1 MRRRSVVGT
10 VILVTW
16 ILMQGTA
23 TAGGG
28 WWTSIDLKSSHVAV
42 GEAIQVRADVMFR
55 TAEAAQRAGVSR
67 RFYVYLL
74 ERFDFSPVHEAMSEQ
89 QELGR
94 WTLGDARAIVVGEVS
109 FDRKTWGPMSNVV
122 TARVGFVV
130 PEVQPGNYALMLCD
144 EGCRHPL
151 ADVIPAPVTV
161 YADPATARLAR
172 RLERLEWDLA
182 VLAEEHPQAQQAKK
196 IAAGAWGRVAELQ
209 ANLRGLEQS
218 IEELEAAP
226 AAAGDR
232 PSTPWASF
240 IGWFLAGVA
249 SAMLVLVKMARR
261 DRSVPSAKLSGR
273 ERGHH
278 RWDWGRGVRAGASP
292 GPGGREGGHWVPGGG
307 AGAGRRRE
315 SRGDPGP
322 GFRVGH
328 ARVDRRDLERAR
340 RRGLGHRVRDRS
352 LRRAGRDLQVDQR
365 RPQA

>member
-28 WWTSIDLKSSHVAV
+28 WWTSIDLKSSHWAV
-42 GEAIQVRADVMFR
+42 GETIQVKVDVWFETVSALQAAIDGRFRAYLLADV
-55 TAEAAQRAGVSR
+55 
-67 RFYVYLL
+67 
-74 ERFDFSPVHEAMSEQ
+74 DFPPVEEAMSEPDASHWWRLGEATAI
-89 QELGR
+89 EL
-94 WTLGDARAIVVGEVS
+94 DEVF
-109 FDRKTWGPMSNVV
+109 FDREAWGDMSNVV
-122 TARVGFVV
+122 TARADFVV
-130 PEVQPGNYALMLCD
+130 PEVQPGKYALMLCD
-144 EGCRHPL
+144 EGCHQPL
-151 ADVIPAPVTV
+151 GDVFPTTVTV
-161 YADPATARLAR
+161 YADAATAGLAR
-172 RLERLEWDLA
+172 RLEGVESDLA

-261 DRSVPSAKLSGR
+261 DRSVPSDMLSGR

-278 RWDWGRGVRAGASP
+278 RWDWGRGVWAGASP
-292 GPGGREGGHWVPGGG
+292 GPGGGEGGHRVPGGG

-315 SRGDPGP
+315 GRGDPGP

-328 ARVDRRDLERAR
+328 ARVDRRDVERAC
-340 RRGLGHRVRDRS
+340 RRGFGRRVRDRA
-352 LRRAGRDLQVDQR
+352 LRRSGRDLQVDQR